1 MNCPRWPNL
10 GILEEFA
17 ENGTISRKW
26 AQRLYRHLQR
36 RTYVT
41 LGGQPLPPGQQGA
54 PLPSLNCV
62 QLQHSCPAY
71 WPLCPGHQTARQALG
86 YQETDKESV
95 SMPHSHSESY
105 TRWGW
110 TLLGR
115 LPLGPWA
122 SGDGNRC
129 GEHNCLP
136 VPTTPL
142 LSCQLLCQ
150 VQGQITEVTRQM
162 SARGHRPTPTRH

>member
-1 MNCPRWPNL
+1 MNCQRWPNL

-95 SMPHSHSESY
+95 SMPHSHSQSY
-105 TRWGW
+105 NRWGW

-129 GEHNCLP
+129 
-136 VPTTPL
+136 
-142 LSCQLLCQ
+142 
-150 VQGQITEVTRQM
+150 R
-162 SARGHRPTPTRH
+162 